1 MNARN
6 TQEGTKKPTLAK
18 LKLGA
23 SQFQVGRIEYRVPSS
38 VRLSRH
44 SSQKSLDSAI
54 SNEAEATSPIPPKS
68 PYVKADPFPIFG
80 LTQHLKNKSSSDA
93 TTSIRQRGT
102 SQSSNEGYDQLSIPE
117 AIPEE
122 TSNDST
128 TTVQNQEVSLERPL
142 SDGFDTAQDVQF
154 YLKAE

>member
-1 MNARN
+1 MQDGN
-6 TQEGTKKPTLAK
+6 KKPTLAK
-18 LKLGA
+18 LKLGT

-44 SSQKSLDSAI
+44 SSQKSLDSAS
-54 SNEAEATSPIPPKS
+54 SNEAASQATSPIPPKS
-68 PYVKADPFPIFG
+68 PYAKADPFPIFG

-93 TTSIRQRGT
+93 TTSIRQRVT

-128 TTVQNQEVSLERPL
+128 TTVQNQDVNLERPL
-142 SDGFDTAQDVQF
+142 SDGFETGQDVQF

>member
-6 TQEGTKKPTLAK
+6 PQEGTKKPTLAK

-44 SSQKSLDSAI
+44 SSQKSLDSAS
-54 SNEAEATSPIPPKS
+54 SNDAEATSPLPPKS
-68 PYVKADPFPIFG
+68 PYAKADPFPIFG

-93 TTSIRQRGT
+93 TTSIRQRVT

-122 TSNDST
+122 TTNDST
-128 TTVQNQEVSLERPL
+128 TNVQNQDVNLERPL
-142 SDGFDTAQDVQF
+142 SDGFETPQDVQF
-154 YLKAE
+154 FLKTE